1 MGNTAV
7 VAQGVKK
14 QGEARNLYQLV
25 NLKGGGEL
33 VEIAKKAGWTKN
45 YSELDAKIL
54 TEVPK
59 FLYNNGDGKKVPI
72 VDIIMMRNKERQK
85 TAIKMGKEKQKM
97 ANELAKIDMNLTD
110 AEGNYLHS
118 KPELDEEDRKYK
130 EVCWKIE
137 ERGTVGETILHLCLL
152 NSSIIHANLAKR
164 LLLHFP
170 KLINDIYLGEEYYG
184 ENTLHMAIV
193 IEDPCMVKYLL
204 DKGADYH
211 QRCCGAFF
219 TPFDQKDSRTD
230 SVDHEWVDVCAK
242 TNYEGHVYF
251 GEYPLS
257 FAACLGQEEC
267 VRLLIAK
274 GANPNLQD
282 SNGNTVMHMLVIMDR
297 KETVMDGE
305 TTYEQD
311 SIIPQEMFNI
321 LYSLGARL
329 DIRNRQGLTPL
340 TLAAKL
346 ARKEMYEHIL
356 EIIRHIHWIFGNV
369 TCAGYPL
376 PDIDTIS
383 AAGEL
388 DKFSVLNLVVY
399 GESEGH
405 LDMMDGLIVNLL
417 KEKWKVFARFR
428 FYRRFAIFI
437 VYFLLFVSSFVLRPG
452 TDRCP
457 TTRQVNGTNG
467 NMQNVTEIDSG
478 YLLKICSNED
488 IARFVLEILVLTG
501 AIMYLFLAMKEI
513 FHQGFNIFFTTLRGA
528 PTKAMFLLACLF
540 VVMMLPGR
548 AAGAYQYEDV
558 MGVLAILFT
567 APYFLFFCRG
577 FRIVGPFVVMIY
589 KMIQG
594 DLKRFI
600 IIYLV
605 FIIGFSQSFYIAFIG
620 SSCNPKTDPCVFANP
635 IDAVLGTF
643 SMSVGD
649 FEDIVQTFPFS
660 RNTTMLSLMFCLY
673 MIMVTLLLVNMLIAM
688 MGNTYQ
694 LVAETQKEW
703 FRQWAKIVLVIEQSV
718 TTKERQKFQVAYS
731 QPALDGRRAFPI
743 RWYQSDRE
751 KEERRLAREEQRRKQ
766 KEKMSQSRW
775 KKMKKTAVFAKTI
788 NLKDVRDGKIN
799 A

>member
-7 VAQGVKK
+7 VAQGVKQ
-14 QGEARNLYQLV
+14 QGEARKLYDLV
-25 NLKGGGEL
+25 NLKGGGQLIEL
-33 VEIAKKAGWTKN
+33 TKKAGWTKN
-45 YSELDAKIL
+45 YEELDATIV
-54 TEVPK
+54 EVVPK
-59 FLYNNGDGKKVPI
+59 FLYNNGEGKKVPI
-72 VDIIMMRNKERQK
+72 VDLVMTRNKERQNS
-85 TAIKMGKEKQKM
+85 TIKVGQAKQQM
-97 ANELAKIDMNLTD
+97 AKELAKIDMNLTD
-110 AEGNYLHS
+110 AEGNYLHN
-118 KPELDEEDRKYK
+118 KPDRKYR
-130 EVCWKIE
+130 EVCWRLD

-152 NSSIIHANLAKR
+152 NSSAIHFNLAKR
-164 LLLHFP
+164 LLHHFP
-170 KLINDIYLGEEYYG
+170 KLINDIYQAEEYYG
-184 ENTLHMAIV
+184 ENALHMAIV
-193 IEDPCMVKYLL
+193 IEDPSMVKFLL
-204 DKGADYH
+204 DKGANYH
-211 QRCCGAFF
+211 ERACGMFF

-230 SVDHEWVDVCAK
+230 SLDHEWVDVCEE

-282 SNGNTVMHMLVIMDR
+282 NNGNTVLHMLVIIDR
-297 KETVMDGE
+297 KD
-305 TTYEQD
+305 
-311 SIIPQEMFNI
+311 MFDI
-321 LYSLGARL
+321 LYGLGARL

-356 EIIRHIHWIFGNV
+356 ELIRHVHWIYGNV

-383 AAGEL
+383 ATGEL
-388 DKFSVLNLVVY
+388 DNHSVLNLVVY

-428 FYRRFAIFI
+428 FYRRFVVFI
-437 VYFLLFVSSFVLRPG
+437 IYFLLFAAAFFLRPG
-452 TDRCP
+452 TDKCAV
-457 TTRQVNGTNG
+457 TKQVNSSNG
-467 NMQNVTEIDSG
+467 MLQNVTEIDSG
-478 YLLKICSNED
+478 YLLKICTNED
-488 IARFVLEILVLTG
+488 IARFVLELLVLSG
-501 AIMYLFLAMKEI
+501 AIMFLFLAMKEI
-513 FHQGFNIFFTTLRGA
+513 YHQGFNIFFTTLKGA
-528 PTKAMFLLACLF
+528 PAKAMFLLSCLF

-548 AAGAYQYEDV
+548 AAAFYQYEDV

-600 IIYLV
+600 IIYLI
-605 FIIGFSQSFYIAFIG
+605 FIIGFSQAMFVIFRDVEGSTFNSPGEAVMGMFMMSLGEFGDLYDSFEGLPLIYH
-620 SSCNPKTDPCVFANP
+620 
-635 IDAVLGTF
+635 
-643 SMSVGD
+643 SMG
-649 FEDIVQTFPFS
+649 I
-660 RNTTMLSLMFCLY
+660 LMFLLY

-718 TTKERQKFQVAYS
+718 TTKERQKFQVQYS
-731 QPALDGRRAFPI
+731 QPAMDGRRAFPV

-751 KEERRLAREEQRRKQ
+751 KEERRLIREEQRKKQ

-775 KKMKKTAVFAKTI
+775 KKMKKTAMFTKTI
-788 NLKDVRDGKIN
+788 NMKDAQEGKIN
-799 A
+799 M

>member
-7 VAQGVKK
+7 VASGVKNQADNK
-14 QGEARNLYQLV
+14 AKALYQLV
-25 NLKGGGEL
+25 DLKGGGEL
-33 VEIAKKAGWTKN
+33 VECAKRAGWTKD
-45 YSELDAKIL
+45 YTELDQKIL
-54 TEVPK
+54 KEVPK
-59 FLYNNGDGKKVPI
+59 FLYNNGEGKKIPI
-72 VDIIMMRNKERQK
+72 VDLVMIRNKERQK
-85 TAIKMGKEKQKM
+85 TKIRVGKEKQEK
-97 ANELAKIDMNLTD
+97 AKELAKIDMHLSD
-110 AEGNYLHS
+110 AEGNHD
-118 KPELDEEDRKYK
+118 KPDRKYR
-130 EVCWKIE
+130 EICWKIE
-137 ERGTVGETILHLCLL
+137 DLGTVGESVFHLCLL
-152 NSSIIHANLAKR
+152 NSSATHANLAKR
-164 LLLHFP
+164 LLHHFP
-170 KLINDIYLGEEYYG
+170 KLINDIYLSEEYYG
-184 ENTLHMAIV
+184 ENALHMAIV
-193 IEDPCMVKYLL
+193 IEDPSMVKFLL

-211 QRCCGAFF
+211 QRCCGNFF
-219 TPFDQKDSRTD
+219 TPDDQKDSRTD
-230 SVDHEWVDVCAK
+230 SLDHEWVDVCQK

-297 KETVMDGE
+297 KYTSKKD
-305 TTYEQD
+305 
-311 SIIPQEMFNI
+311 MFDI

-356 EIIRHIHWIFGNV
+356 EIIRQIYWIYGNV

-383 AAGEL
+383 ASGEL
-388 DKFSVLNLVVY
+388 DKFSALNLVVY

-428 FYRRFAIFI
+428 FYRRFVIFTI
-437 VYFLLFVSSFVLRPG
+437 YFLFFVAAFFLRPG

-457 TTRQVNGTNG
+457 TTRQVNSSNG
-467 NMQNVTEIDSG
+467 MLQNVTEIDAG
-478 YLLKICSNED
+478 YLLKACRTED
-488 IARFVLEILVLTG
+488 KVRFGLEVVVLFG
-501 AIMYLFLAMKEI
+501 AVIYLGLAMKEI
-513 FHQGFNIFFTTLRGA
+513 YHQGFNIFFTTLRGA
-528 PTKAMFLLACLF
+528 PTKAMFLMSCVF
-540 VVMMLPGR
+540 VVLMLPGR
-548 AAGAYQYEDV
+548 AAAAYQYEDV

-577 FRIVGPFVVMIY
+577 VRIVGPFVIMIY
-589 KMIQG
+589 KMIKG
-594 DLKRFI
+594 DLRRFF

-605 FIIGFSQSFYIAFIG
+605 FIVGFSQAFYISFLG
-620 SSCNPKTDPCVFANP
+620 SSCDPDNDPCVFTNAV
-635 IDAVLGTF
+635 DALLGTF

-660 RNTTMLSLMFCLY
+660 RYQVTLSIVFVLY

-703 FRQWAKIVLVIEQSV
+703 FRQWAKIVLVVEQSV
-718 TTKERQKFQVAYS
+718 TTKERQKYQIQYS

-743 RWYQSDRE
+743 RWYQSERE

-775 KKMKKTAVFAKTI
+775 KKMRKTAMFTKTI
-788 NLKDVRDGKIN
+788 NLKEVKEGKIN
-799 A
+799 V

>member
-7 VAQGVKK
+7 VASGVKNQADNK
-14 QGEARNLYQLV
+14 AKALYQLV
-25 NLKGGGEL
+25 DLKGGGEL
-33 VEIAKKAGWTKN
+33 IECAKRAGWTKD
-45 YSELDAKIL
+45 YRELDQKIL

-59 FLYNNGDGKKVPI
+59 FLYNNGEGKKIPI
-72 VDIIMMRNKERQK
+72 VDLVMMRNKERQK
-85 TAIKMGKEKQKM
+85 TKIKAGKEKQEK
-97 ANELAKIDMNLTD
+97 AKELAKIDMHLTD
-110 AEGNYLHS
+110 AEGNYLHN
-118 KPELDEEDRKYK
+118 KPDRKYR
-130 EVCWKIE
+130 ELCWKIDE
-137 ERGTVGETILHLCLL
+137 LGTVGESALHLCLL
-152 NSSIIHANLAKR
+152 NSSAIHANLAKR
-164 LLLHFP
+164 LLHHFP
-170 KLINDIYLGEEYYG
+170 KLINDIYLSEEYYG
-184 ENTLHMAIV
+184 ENALHMAIV
-193 IEDPCMVKYLL
+193 IEDPCMVKFLL

-211 QRCCGAFF
+211 QRCYGNFF
-219 TPFDQKDSRTD
+219 TPDDQKDSRTD
-230 SVDHEWVDVCAK
+230 SMDHEWVDVCQK

-267 VRLLIAK
+267 VRLLVAK
-274 GANPNLQD
+274 GADPNLQD

-297 KETVMDGE
+297 KCSLAEGAM
-305 TTYEQD
+305 
-311 SIIPQEMFNI
+311 EMFDI
-321 LYSLGARL
+321 LYSLGGRL

-356 EIIRHIHWIFGNV
+356 EIIRQIYWIYGNV

-376 PDIDTIS
+376 PDVDTIS
-383 AAGEL
+383 ASGEL

-428 FYRRFAIFI
+428 FYRRFVIFI
-437 VYFLLFVSSFVLRPG
+437 IYFLLFVAAFILRPG

-457 TTRQVNGTNG
+457 ATRQVNSSNG
-467 NMQNVTEIDSG
+467 MLQNVTEIDAG
-478 YLLKICSNED
+478 YLLKACSTED
-488 IARFVLEILVLTG
+488 KVRFALEVLVLFG
-501 AIMYLFLAMKEI
+501 AIVYLGLAMKEI
-513 FHQGFNIFFTTLRGA
+513 YHQGFNIFFTTLRGA
-528 PTKAMFLLACLF
+528 PTKAMFLMSCVF

-548 AAGAYQYEDV
+548 AAAAYQYEDV

-577 FRIVGPFVVMIY
+577 VRIVGPFVIMIY
-589 KMIQG
+589 KMIKG
-594 DLKRFI
+594 DLRRFF

-605 FIIGFSQSFYIAFIG
+605 FIVGFSQAFYISFVG
-620 SSCNPKTDPCVFANP
+620 SSCDPDTDPCVFANP
-635 IDAVLGTF
+635 VDALLGTF

-649 FEDIVQTFPFS
+649 FEDIVQTFPSS
-660 RNTTMLSLMFCLY
+660 RHQVTLSIVFVLY

-703 FRQWAKIVLVIEQSV
+703 FRQWAKIVLVVEQSV
-718 TTKERQKFQVAYS
+718 TTKERQKYQIRYS

-743 RWYQSDRE
+743 RWYQSERE
-751 KEERRLAREEQRRKQ
+751 KEERRVAREEQRRKQ

-775 KKMKKTAVFAKTI
+775 KKMKKTAMFTKTI
-788 NLKDVRDGKIN
+788 NLKEVKEGRLN
-799 A
+799 V

>member
-118 KPELDEEDRKYK
+118 KPELDEE
-130 EVCWKIE
+130 
-137 ERGTVGETILHLCLL
+137 
-152 NSSIIHANLAKR
+152 
-164 LLLHFP
+164 
-170 KLINDIYLGEEYYG
+170 G

-297 KETVMDGE
+297 K

-558 MGVLAILFT
+558 MGILF
-567 APYFLFFCRG
+567 
-577 FRIVGPFVVMIY
+577 
-589 KMIQG
+589 
-594 DLKRFI
+594 RFPC
-600 IIYLV
+600 
-605 FIIGFSQSFYIAFIG
+605 FAAFYIAFIG

-694 LVAETQKEW
+694 L
-703 FRQWAKIVLVIEQSV
+703 WAKIVLVIEQSV
-718 TTKERQKFQVAYS
+718 TTKERQKFQ
-731 QPALDGRRAFPI
+731 
-743 RWYQSDRE
+743 DRE

>member
-7 VAQGVKK
+7 VAQGVKQ
-14 QGEARNLYQLV
+14 QGEARKLYDLV
-25 NLKGGGEL
+25 NLKGGGQLIEL
-33 VEIAKKAGWTKN
+33 TKKAGWTKN
-45 YSELDAKIL
+45 YEELDATIV
-54 TEVPK
+54 EVVPK
-59 FLYNNGDGKKVPI
+59 FLYNNGEGKKVPI
-72 VDIIMMRNKERQK
+72 VDLVMTRNKERQNS
-85 TAIKMGKEKQKM
+85 TIKVGQAKQQM
-97 ANELAKIDMNLTD
+97 AKELAKIDMNLTD
-110 AEGNYLHS
+110 AEGNYLHN
-118 KPELDEEDRKYK
+118 KPDRKYR
-130 EVCWKIE
+130 EVCWRLD

-152 NSSIIHANLAKR
+152 NSSAIHFNLAKR
-164 LLLHFP
+164 LLHHFP
-170 KLINDIYLGEEYYG
+170 KLINDIYQAEEYYG
-184 ENTLHMAIV
+184 ENALHMAIV
-193 IEDPCMVKYLL
+193 IEDPSMVKFLL
-204 DKGADYH
+204 DKGANYH
-211 QRCCGAFF
+211 ERACGMFF

-230 SVDHEWVDVCAK
+230 SLDHEWVDVCEE

-282 SNGNTVMHMLVIMDR
+282 NNGNTVLHMLVIIDR
-297 KETVMDGE
+297 KVAYDRDTVYPKD
-305 TTYEQD
+305 
-311 SIIPQEMFNI
+311 MFDI
-321 LYSLGARL
+321 LYGLGARL

-356 EIIRHIHWIFGNV
+356 ELIRHVHWIYGNV

-383 AAGEL
+383 ATGEL
-388 DKFSVLNLVVY
+388 DNHSVLNLVVY

-428 FYRRFAIFI
+428 FYRRFVVFI
-437 VYFLLFVSSFVLRPG
+437 IYFLLFAAAFFLRPG
-452 TDRCP
+452 TDKCAV
-457 TTRQVNGTNG
+457 TKQVNSSNG
-467 NMQNVTEIDSG
+467 MLQNVTEIDSG
-478 YLLKICSNED
+478 YLLKICTNED
-488 IARFVLEILVLTG
+488 IARFVLELLVLSG
-501 AIMYLFLAMKEI
+501 AIMFLFLAMKEI
-513 FHQGFNIFFTTLRGA
+513 YHQGFNIFFTTLKGA
-528 PTKAMFLLACLF
+528 PAKAMFLLSCLF

-548 AAGAYQYEDV
+548 AAAFYQYEDV

-600 IIYLV
+600 IIYLI
-605 FIIGFSQSFYIAFIG
+605 FIIGFSQAFFVAFLG
-620 SSCNPKTDPCVFANP
+620 STCDPKIQACLFSNAF
-635 IDAVLGTF
+635 DALLGTF

-649 FEDIVQTFPFS
+649 FEEIVDIFSTS
-660 RNTTMLSLMFCLY
+660 RNVIVLKLMFLLY

-718 TTKERQKFQVAYS
+718 TTKERQKFQVQYS
-731 QPALDGRRAFPI
+731 QPAMDGRRAFPV

-751 KEERRLAREEQRRKQ
+751 KEERRLIREEQRKKQ

-775 KKMKKTAVFAKTI
+775 KKMKKTAMFTKTI
-788 NLKDVRDGKIN
+788 NMKDAQEGKIN
-799 A
+799 M